1 MSSRTAHENRHVLLE
16 AISARLENMGVP
28 AICTLPSGKKIRR
41 TFGDLCAQIL
51 DQCDRAVELGIDF
64 RAGFEVNEVAIS
76 QHAERLAQQWYDS
89 DCQMSKS
96 DLPWVDRRPSR
107 GNRIP
112 KRWFKQ
118 VLLRRERQICD
129 YFFKV
134 LGETGKYETPIICDA
149 VLQSKERQNHHA
161 KKFAAE
167 HELTAEI
174 NGEAFAIPF
183 SEAASTA
190 QKRSA
195 KLYVRALGLE
205 KFCTKLGLKGFFVT
219 LTLRGK
225 FHSNPA
231 TGRNTWNGSTPEQGH
246 EELQRLWRLIQREV
260 NRVFGKMMGIRVEEP
275 HDDGTPHFHLL
286 VYIKPEHEAHFRRI
300 IERYFGNGIAAK
312 VEAIDPAK
320 GRGASY
326 IMKYILPVLNA
337 SDDTIAARYQAFRAT
352 WGKRAIQI
360 FDCPGSSTIWDQ
372 MRRIKP
378 ESDEYQTLSS
388 YAHELHGAACNNDY
402 CEFLCILNRNVQLQ
416 IETLP
421 DGSTANKK
429 TRRVSILY
437 WERLVVDCSAAK
449 KKTTSK
455 LKKIQGIK
463 DHENPIDTH
472 PHDWKIERKAISEP
486 ASRNRTDETSND
498 PITTAQGLATVM
510 HSYPSTARPARR
522 AQNIQPEKPNFD
534 SMSMRSGTSMSLQTP
549 RIVRWCFAPHPPS
562 TLKEIQNE

>member
-1 MSSRTAHENRHVLLE
+1 MSSRADHENRHVLLE

-28 AICTLPSGKKIRR
+28 AICTLPCGKKIRR
-41 TFGDLCAQIL
+41 TFGNLCAQIL
-51 DQCDRAVELGIDF
+51 DQCDRAEAMGIDF

-76 QHAERLAQQWYDS
+76 QRAERLAQQWYDS
-89 DCQMSKS
+89 DCQLPKS
-96 DLPWVDRRPSR
+96 ELPWVDRRPSR

-118 VLLRRERQICD
+118 VLLKRERQICD

-134 LGETGKYETPIICDA
+134 LGETGKFETPIICDS
-149 VLQSKERQNHHA
+149 VLQSKQRQNHHA
-161 KKFAAE
+161 QKFAAE
-167 HELTAEI
+167 HELIAEI

-205 KFCTKLGLKGFFVT
+205 TFCNKLGLKGFFVT

-225 FHSNPA
+225 FHPNPS
-231 TGRNTWNGSTPEQGH
+231 TGKNSWDGSTPEQAH
-246 EELQRLWRLIQREV
+246 DELHRLWRLVQREV
-260 NRVFGKMMGIRVEEP
+260 NRKFGKLMGIRVEEP
-275 HDDGTPHFHLL
+275 HEDGCPHWHLL
-286 VYIKPEHEAHFRRI
+286 VYIQPEHEAQLRKI
-300 IERYFGNGIAAK
+300 IKRYFGNGIAAK
-312 VEAIDPAK
+312 VEALNPAK

-337 SDDTIAARYQAFRAT
+337 GANTAAARYQAHRAT

-378 ESDEYQTLSS
+378 DSDDYQTLSG
-388 YAHELHGAACNNDY
+388 YARELHSAACSNDY
-402 CEFLCILNRNVQLQ
+402 CEFLCVLNRNVQLQ
-416 IETLP
+416 SESLP

-522 AQNIQPEKPNFD
+522 AQNKQPETASDHSKSARNRVQIGPKFARRWTSRSLFD
-534 SMSMRSGTSMSLQTP
+534 D
-549 RIVRWCFAPHPPS
+549 PPAVH
-562 TLKEIQNE
+562 